1 MINWKLEELLKTQ
14 AEVRDEVMKKLKTP
28 PSKEDH
34 TLAMHIELFELFNE
48 IGTWKWWKHSH
59 IVKKDRVL
67 DELADVM
74 AFFLSYML
82 LLEPA
87 KQAQVA
93 LWMDDNFDEF
103 MDPEVDV
110 IRFVSENITNGEQMP
125 PMVLMLAALAATI
138 KTLNCEW
145 TEIIYAYNEKSK
157 VNIERQRNNY

>member
-28 PSKEDH
+28 PTKEDH

-110 IRFVSENITNGEQMP
+110 IRFVSENITSGEQMP

>member
-1 MINWKLEELLKTQ
+1 MINWKLEDLLKTQ
-14 AEVRDEVMKKLKTP
+14 SEVRDEVMKKLKKAPT
-28 PSKEDH
+28 KEDH
-34 TLAMHIELFELFNE
+34 SLAMHVEVFELFNA

-59 IVKKDRVL
+59 VPNKERIL

-82 LLEPA
+82 LLEPQ

-103 MDPEVDV
+103 MADDVDV
-110 IRFVSENITNGEQMP
+110 IRYVSESITDGQALP
-125 PMVLMLAALAATI
+125 PMVLMLASLAATI

>member
-1 MINWKLEELLKTQ
+1 MINWKLDELLKVQ
-14 AEVRDEVMKKLKTP
+14 SEVRDEVMKKLKTAP
-28 PSKEDH
+28 TKEDH

-59 IVKKDRVL
+59 VPKKDRIL
-67 DELADVM
+67 DELADVI

-93 LWMDDNFDEF
+93 IWMDDNFDKF

-110 IRFVSENITNGEQMP
+110 IRYVSENITAGQQMP
-125 PMVLMLAALAATI
+125 PMVLMLTALAAVM

-145 TEIIYAYNEKSK
+145 TEIIYAYNQKSK
-157 VNIERQRNNY
+157 VNIERQKNNY

>member
-28 PSKEDH
+28 PTKEDH

-82 LLEPA
+82 LLEPT

-110 IRFVSENITNGEQMP
+110 IRFVSENITAGEQMP

-145 TEIIYAYNEKSK
+145 TEIVYAYNEKSK
-157 VNIERQRNNY
+157 VNIQRQRNNY

>member
-14 AEVRDEVMKKLKTP
+14 AGVRDEVMKKLKTAP
-28 PSKEDH
+28 TKEDH
-34 TLAMHIELFELFNE
+34 TLAMHVEVFELFNV

-59 IVKKDRVL
+59 VPNKERIL

-82 LLEPA
+82 LLEPQ
-87 KQAQVA
+87 KQAQMSI
-93 LWMDDNFDEF
+93 WMDDNFDEF
-103 MDPEVDV
+103 MDKDVDV
-110 IRFVSENITNGEQMP
+110 IRYVSESITDGQTLP
-125 PMVLMLAALAATI
+125 PMVLMLCSLAATI

-157 VNIERQRNNY
+157 VNIERQKNNY

>member
-1 MINWKLEELLKTQ
+1 MINWKLDELLKVQ
-14 AEVRDEVMKKLKTP
+14 MEVRDEVMKKLKTP
-28 PSKEDH
+28 PTKEDH

-59 IVKKDRVL
+59 IPKKDRIL
-67 DELADVM
+67 DELADVI

-82 LLEPA
+82 LLEPT

-93 LWMDDNFDEF
+93 LWMDDNFNNF

-110 IRFVSENITNGEQMP
+110 IRYVSESVTAGAPLP
-125 PMVLMLAALAATI
+125 PMVLMLTALAAVI

-145 TEIIYAYNEKSK
+145 TEIIYAYNQKAK

>member
-1 MINWKLEELLKTQ
+1 MINWKLEDLLKTQ
-14 AEVRDEVMKKLKTP
+14 SEVRDEVMKKLKTP
-28 PSKEDH
+28 PTKEDH

-59 IVKKDRVL
+59 IVKKDRIL
-67 DELADVM
+67 DELADVI

-82 LLEPA
+82 LLEPT

-93 LWMDDNFDEF
+93 LWMDDNFDQF

-110 IRFVSENITNGEQMP
+110 IRYVSESITEGQPMP
-125 PMVLMLAALAATI
+125 PMVLMIAALAATI

-145 TEIIYAYNEKSK
+145 TEIVYAYNRKSE
-157 VNIERQRNNY
+157 VNIERQKNNY

>member
-28 PSKEDH
+28 PTKEDH

-48 IGTWKWWKHSH
+48 IGTWKWWKNSH
-59 IVKKDRVL
+59 ILKKDRVL
-67 DELADVM
+67 DELADVI

-82 LLEPA
+82 LLEPT

-93 LWMDDNFDEF
+93 IWMDDNFDTF

-110 IRFVSENITNGEQMP
+110 IRYVSENITTGQQMP
-125 PMVLMLAALAATI
+125 PMLLMLTALAATI
-138 KTLNCEW
+138 KALKCDW
-145 TEIIYAYNEKSK
+145 TEIIYAYNQKAK
-157 VNIERQRNNY
+157 INIERQRNNY

>member
-28 PSKEDH
+28 PTKEDH

-82 LLEPA
+82 LLEPQ

-93 LWMDDNFDEF
+93 LWMDDNFEEF
-103 MDPEVDV
+103 MDAEVDV
-110 IRFVSENITNGEQMP
+110 IRFVSENITAGEQMP

>member
-1 MINWKLEELLKTQ
+1 MINWKLDELLKVQ
-14 AEVRDEVMKKLKTP
+14 SEVRDEVMKKLKTAP
-28 PSKEDH
+28 TKEDH

-59 IVKKDRVL
+59 VPKKDRIL
-67 DELADVM
+67 DELADVI

-82 LLEPA
+82 LLEQA

-93 LWMDDNFDEF
+93 IWMDDNFDKF

-110 IRFVSENITNGEQMP
+110 IRYVSENITAGQQMP
-125 PMVLMLAALAATI
+125 PMVLMLTALAAVM

-145 TEIIYAYNEKSK
+145 TEIIYAYNQKSK
-157 VNIERQRNNY
+157 VNIERQKNNY

>member
-1 MINWKLEELLKTQ
+1 MINWKLDELLKTQ

-28 PSKEDH
+28 PTKDDH

-59 IVKKDRVL
+59 TPKKERVL
-67 DELADVM
+67 DELADVI

-82 LLEPA
+82 LLEPT

-93 LWMDDNFDEF
+93 IWMDDNFEQF

-110 IRFVSENITNGEQMP
+110 IRFVSENITSGQQMP
-125 PMVLMLAALAATI
+125 PMLLMLTALAATI

-145 TEIIYAYNEKSK
+145 TEIVYAYNQKSK

>member
-14 AEVRDEVMKKLKTP
+14 AEVRDEVMKKLKTAP
-28 PSKEDH
+28 TKEDH
-34 TLAMHIELFELFNE
+34 TLAMHVELFELFNE

-59 IVKKDRVL
+59 LPKKDRIL
-67 DELADVM
+67 DELADVI

-93 LWMDDNFDEF
+93 IWMDDNFEKF
-103 MDPEVDV
+103 MDQEIDV
-110 IRFVSENITNGEQMP
+110 IRFVSENITTGQQMP
-125 PMVLMLAALAATI
+125 PMVLMLTALAATI

-145 TEIIYAYNEKSK
+145 TEIIYAYNQKSK

>member
-28 PSKEDH
+28 PTKEDH

-59 IVKKDRVL
+59 IPKKDRIL
-67 DELADVM
+67 DELADVI

-82 LLEPA
+82 LLEPT

-93 LWMDDNFDEF
+93 LWMDDNFDKF
-103 MDPEVDV
+103 MDAEVDV
-110 IRFVSENITNGEQMP
+110 IRYVSENITAGQQMP
-125 PMVLMLAALAATI
+125 PMVLMLTALAAVI

-145 TEIIYAYNEKSK
+145 TEIVYAYNQKSK
-157 VNIERQRNNY
+157 INIERQKNNY

>member
-14 AEVRDEVMKKLKTP
+14 AEVRDEVMKKLKTAP
-28 PSKEDH
+28 TKEDH

-103 MDPEVDV
+103 MDSEVDV

>member
-28 PSKEDH
+28 PTKEDH

-59 IVKKDRVL
+59 IPKKDRIL
-67 DELADVM
+67 DELADVI

-82 LLEPA
+82 LLEPT

-93 LWMDDNFDEF
+93 LWMDDNFDKF

-110 IRFVSENITNGEQMP
+110 IRYVSENITAGQQMP
-125 PMVLMLAALAATI
+125 PMVLMLTALAAVI

-145 TEIIYAYNEKSK
+145 TEIVYAYNQKSK
-157 VNIERQRNNY
+157 INIERQKNNY